1 MIVEVPN
8 GTSILQE
15 LIQKR
20 KIPDEDLKLCKQKR
34 GFGSIEKSDC
44 GFVNDWN
51 LWVKIKG
58 IKGFLPVNKAVESV
72 DNLCKSTILEKLR

>member
-1 MIVEVPN
+1 MIMEVPN

-15 LIQKR
+15 LIQRRMISCR
-20 KIPDEDLKLCKQKR
+20 KNQLCKQEC